1 VEAAARRFQLGW
13 RRAALSKSFLFCGLA
28 IAAAAALRAS
38 APPPDSDLPVDPLVT
53 YGMLSNGVR
62 YVLRPRTGAYGRIA
76 LRLVVDAGS
85 LDETDGQR
93 GIAHLLEHMAFEGS
107 DHFPPGAIAQFLQR
121 QGMALGPD
129 ANANTTFDRTT
140 YLLELRHN
148 DPASID
154 QALNLFRDFGGGL
167 LLPAAGLARQRGIV
181 LSEKLSRD
189 SVTARLQEAQM
200 RFCLAGTLLP
210 QRITI
215 GDAAIIAHADRN
227 QLKAFYDAWYRPDR
241 LTVLAVGDFDP
252 AAMAAAIK
260 SHFGHLRGRGRSPTP
275 PPFGRIANAPG
286 VQVKYLGDSEV
297 PGASIKITVLH
308 QGAAPPDSAQTR
320 LQDLPLQMAFLMFN
334 RRLSEVA
341 SRAGAPFTAAGAV
354 CEERLN
360 LFRETSVAVA
370 APGNGWRPALTAAEH
385 ELRRALQFGF
395 QPAELKVASAVFAQQ
410 LEQEARSA
418 PTLASVRVANLL
430 VEDLKAGKV
439 FVTAAD
445 QLNLLVPALSQ
456 MSTDTCNAAFRTAWS
471 SPARFVTVAGDLP
484 HADDADKLVATVYGA
499 AASEAVAAVAA
510 TEVAPWS
517 YTQFGPPGVV
527 TAQRSPEQLGATLAQ
542 FANGTRVNLK
552 STRMEANRIRIQ
564 VRVGTGL
571 LEEPLRQPGLGLF
584 AEESFF
590 AGGLNRYRENELK
603 QVLSGKTVSLKFT
616 VEDDAFRLDAITDRE
631 DLLLELQWIAATIAD
646 SAFRPEAEAA
656 AKSRILG
663 IYSQLGHTA
672 NGPLVAELPRLLASN
687 DRRLGY
693 PLLQDVE
700 RRTTTQ
706 LRAWLGPQLA
716 TGPLELTIVGD
727 FDEDGA
733 LAAVA
738 QTLGALPSRHP
749 PRPMDAQRLVTF
761 PTPPLRWE
769 RTVKSEIPAAA
780 VGAYWPTDAAT
791 DEHLRCQL
799 DLLAAILQERVLSK
813 LREQLGATYTPES
826 SSYAPKAF
834 PGYGY
839 LRTHVTVDPS
849 KADLAAAALNAIGA
863 SLASRSITAEELER
877 ARVPLAAR
885 AHDLERTNDYWLE
898 SLATVQVQP
907 YTIEWARVR
916 GREFDTVA
924 ADDLNRLAASVFR
937 PENFCVAIVRPV
949 KE

>member
-1 VEAAARRFQLGW
+1 
-13 RRAALSKSFLFCGLA
+13 
-28 IAAAAALRAS
+28 
-38 APPPDSDLPVDPLVT
+38 
-53 YGMLSNGVR
+53 
-62 YVLRPRTGAYGRIA
+62 
-76 LRLVVDAGS
+76 
-85 LDETDGQR
+85 
-93 GIAHLLEHMAFEGS
+93 
-107 DHFPPGAIAQFLQR
+107 
-121 QGMALGPD
+121 
-129 ANANTTFDRTT
+129 
-140 YLLELRHN
+140 
-148 DPASID
+148 
-154 QALNLFRDFGGGL
+154 
-167 LLPAAGLARQRGIV
+167 
-181 LSEKLSRD
+181 
-189 SVTARLQEAQM
+189 M

-210 QRITI
+210 LRITI

-241 LTVLAVGDFDP
+241 LTVVAVGDFDP

-260 SHFGHLRGRGRSPTP
+260 SHLGRLRGRGRALKP
-275 PPFGRIANAPG
+275 PPFGTVANAPG
-286 VQVKYLGDSEV
+286 VQVKYLGDPEL
-297 PGASIKITVLH
+297 PGSSVNITVLH

-320 LQDLPLQMAFLMFN
+320 LQELPLQMAFLMFN

-341 SRAGAPFTAAGAV
+341 SQAGAPFTSAGAV
-354 CEERLN
+354 CVEHLN
-360 LFRETSVAVA
+360 LFRETSLAVT
-370 APGNGWRPALTAAEH
+370 GTGSGWRPALTAAEH

-410 LEQEARSA
+410 LEQEVRSA
-418 PTLASVRVANLL
+418 PTLASVRVANAL

-439 FVTAAD
+439 FVTPAD

-456 MSTDTCNAAFRTAWS
+456 MSTDTCTEAFRKAWS
-471 SPARFVTVAGDLP
+471 SPARFVTVAGNLP
-484 HADDADKLVATVYGA
+484 QVDDADKLVAAVYQA

-517 YTQFGPPGVV
+517 YTQFGPPGAI
-527 TAQRSPEQLGATLAQ
+527 TAQRGEAQPGVTLAQ

-552 STRMEANRIRIQ
+552 PTRLEANRIRIE

-571 LEEPLRQPGLGLF
+571 LEEPLREPGLGLF

-616 VEDDAFRLDAITDRE
+616 VEDDAFQLNAITDRE
-631 DLLLELQWIAATIAD
+631 DLLLQLQWIAATIAD

-656 AKSRILG
+656 VKSRILG
-663 IYSQLGHTA
+663 IYAQLDHTA
-672 NGPLVAELPRLLASN
+672 NGPLVAILPRLLASN

-693 PLLQDVE
+693 PLLQNVE
-700 RRTTTQ
+700 RRTTAQ
-706 LRAWLGPQLA
+706 VRAWLGSQLA

-727 FDEDGA
+727 FDEGVA
-733 LAAVA
+733 LAALS

-780 VGAYWPTDAAT
+780 VAAYWPTDAGI
-791 DEHLRCQL
+791 DEHLRSQL
-799 DLLAAILQERVLSK
+799 DLLAAVLQDRVRSK
-813 LREQLGATYTPES
+813 LREQLGATYTPET

-849 KADLAAAALNAIGA
+849 KADLAAAALSAIGA
-863 SLASRSITAEELER
+863 SLASRSITPQELEQ
-877 ARVPLAAR
+877 ARIPLAAR
-885 AHDLERTNDYWLE
+885 AHDLERTNEYWLDA
-898 SLATVQVQP
+898 LATIQSQP

-916 GREFDTVA
+916 GREFDAVA
-924 ADDLNRLAASVFR
+924 ADELNRLAASVFR
-937 PENFCVAIVRPV
+937 PENLCVAIIRPV
-949 KE
+949 KD